1 MLQEL
6 ELEDQSARFE
16 SEVGGIDF
24 DYRSPAHM
32 RADEV
37 VCSRDGSM
45 VDGDSSFHW
54 RPALFQPA
62 GELPVG
68 YSACEDVHE
77 VDAVNSVVSAF
88 LLTFAGLFPIVN
100 PFEATP
106 FFLGLTAGLSTA
118 ERTVLARKT
127 AINGFALLL
136 GSMVLGPWLLE
147 FFGIELPVVRIAGG
161 LVVTAL
167 GWKLLSQES
176 WSDHGS
182 GGVQPGQPRKVGSFY
197 PLTMPLTVGPGSMSV
212 AITIGS
218 RNPDTQLH
226 LTALALHAIGALL
239 GVAAIAF
246 TIYIA
251 YRFAESFARLL
262 GATGLEVM
270 VRLSA
275 FILMCI
281 GIEIIWTGYSAL
293 IAPH

>member
-1 MLQEL
+1 MNGVL
-6 ELEDQSARFE
+6 
-16 SEVGGIDF
+16 
-24 DYRSPAHM
+24 
-32 RADEV
+32 
-37 VCSRDGSM
+37 
-45 VDGDSSFHW
+45 
-54 RPALFQPA
+54 
-62 GELPVG
+62 
-68 YSACEDVHE
+68 
-77 VDAVNSVVSAF
+77 SAF

-100 PFEATP
+100 PIEGAP
-106 FFLGLTAGLSTA
+106 FFLGLTASLPSA
-118 ERTVLARKT
+118 ERAVLSRKV

-147 FFGIELPVVRIAGG
+147 FFGVELPVMRIAGG

-182 GGVQPGQPRKVGSFY
+182 GVQPGVERKVGSFY

-218 RNPDTQLH
+218 RKPATESH
-226 LTALALHAIGALL
+226 LTDMALHAVGALA
-239 GVAAIAF
+239 GVVAIAI

-251 YRFAESFARLL
+251 YRFAESFARVL
-262 GATGLEVM
+262 GATGLEVL

-281 GIEIIWTGYSAL
+281 GIEIVWNGYSAL
-293 IAPH
+293 IATTH

>member
-1 MLQEL
+1 MN
-6 ELEDQSARFE
+6 A
-16 SEVGGIDF
+16 
-24 DYRSPAHM
+24 AN
-32 RADEV
+32 
-37 VCSRDGSM
+37 
-45 VDGDSSFHW
+45 
-54 RPALFQPA
+54 
-62 GELPVG
+62 
-68 YSACEDVHE
+68 
-77 VDAVNSVVSAF
+77 AVLSAF

-100 PFEATP
+100 PFEAAP
-106 FFLGLTAGLSTA
+106 FFLGLTAGLSSA
-118 ERTVLARKT
+118 ERTLLARKA

-182 GGVQPGQPRKVGSFY
+182 AGMQPGEQRKVGSFY

-218 RNPDTQLH
+218 RNPETDIH
-226 LTALALHAIGALL
+226 LTALALHALGALI
-239 GVAAIAF
+239 GVIAIAV

-251 YRFAESFARLL
+251 YRFAETFARIL
-262 GATGLEVM
+262 GATGLEVV

-281 GIEIIWTGYSAL
+281 GIEIIWNGYSAL
-293 IAPH
+293 IAGH